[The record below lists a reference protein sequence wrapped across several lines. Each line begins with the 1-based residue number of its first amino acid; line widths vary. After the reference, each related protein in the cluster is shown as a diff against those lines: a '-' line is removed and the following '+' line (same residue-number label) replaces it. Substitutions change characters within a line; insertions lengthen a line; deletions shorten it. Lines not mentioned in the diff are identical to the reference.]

1 MRSIDAVA
9 FAEVLDAL
17 PARLRKRLDAAV
29 ERAADWAREPDPA
42 GGGESV
48 RVDDETTV
56 TLRLTAGVV
65 RAAADVACNC
75 LLAPACLHRAA
86 VAASLRIH
94 DPDTAHEPEVQT
106 PETPPEGETAAVV
119 AETVAEPVAAE
130 SAPTATLTAAAT
142 TATATSTAT
151 AMPNPVPL
159 TVRERVALEAL
170 WDSAAAV
177 LVAGLVGANLFT
189 EAELAR
195 ATHQVRALRL
205 HRAAALG
212 ARVVA
217 GLRVARERR
226 VEHRLEQYTADLR
239 ELLLT
244 THQLTHTTDPA
255 DLAEL
260 RGISRRSYSEHASM
274 RLYGLFTEPVV
285 ARSGHAGVVGYA
297 VDGSGVVWSSAS
309 IAPGGFELVR
319 PSYDSAL
326 KLGGTT
332 LTQRELGRH
341 GLLVSGASSSP
352 DRRLG
357 SGGATK
363 AVRTA
368 GIAWSEAPIAG
379 LFDEPLAAQF
389 ARALRADREAQTY
402 RAGDDLVFLRARVL
416 GAEREGLVLEL
427 EDPQDDPQDDPRDG
441 VRAPAG
447 LVRCVALGTAAV
459 YRRNF
464 ARLAESESSL
474 MLIARPDKANPGTV
488 YGLAVHDAGLS
499 VPEAWSGRVNL
510 GLDRIPDPEE
520 GDERAAPE
528 VAESGLEAEPAGQ
541 PPLPIA
547 HAVDRTALHLVR
559 SHVEQTASAG
569 RAIARTAMLDRDCAR
584 LTREALHTAA
594 ALLRDLQAQAVPVRD
609 EFQRPVATPGHPN
622 DGYARA
628 WLAAA
633 VYAQAAAEDL
643 TVSRWLRALG

>member
-341 GLLVSGASSSP
+341 GLLVSGASSS
-352 DRRLG
+352 
-357 SGGATK
+357 
-363 AVRTA
+363 RTA
-368 GIAWSEAPIAG
+368 GWAAAGRPRPCARPVSPGARHRSQGSSMSRWPRSSPARCAPIA
-379 LFDEPLAAQF
+379 
-389 ARALRADREAQTY
+389 RRRRT
-402 RAGDDLVFLRARVL
+402 
-416 GAEREGLVLEL
+416 
-427 EDPQDDPQDDPRDG
+427 
-441 VRAPAG
+441 APATTSSSCAPASSG
-447 LVRCVALGTAAV
+447 PNGKGSSSNSKIRRTIHRTTRGTACEHRPASSV
-459 YRRNF
+459 VWRS
-464 ARLAESESSL
+464 ARLPSTG
-474 MLIARPDKANPGTV
+474 GTSR
-488 YGLAVHDAGLS
+488 GS
-499 VPEAWSGRVNL
+499 PSRS
-510 GLDRIPDPEE
+510 
-520 GDERAAPE
+520 RA
-528 VAESGLEAEPAGQ
+528 
-541 PPLPIA
+541 
-547 HAVDRTALHLVR
+547 
-559 SHVEQTASAG
+559 
-569 RAIARTAMLDRDCAR
+569 
-584 LTREALHTAA
+584 
-594 ALLRDLQAQAVPVRD
+594 
-609 EFQRPVATPGHPN
+609 
-622 DGYARA
+622 
-628 WLAAA
+628 
-633 VYAQAAAEDL
+633 
-643 TVSRWLRALG
+643 

>member
-1 MRSIDAVA
+1 MTSIDAVA

-65 RAAADVACNC
+65 RAAADVACSC

-86 VAASLRIH
+86 VAAGLSIH
-94 DPDTAHEPEVQT
+94 DPDAAAHEPGVQT
-106 PETPPEGETAAVV
+106 PETPAEGEAAAVV
-119 AETVAEPVAAE
+119 AESAAEPVAAE
-130 SAPTATLTAAAT
+130 SAPTAIFAAT
-142 TATATSTAT
+142 PTATAVAT
-151 AMPNPVPL
+151 AMPSPAPL
-159 TVRERVALEAL
+159 TARERVAMEAL

-195 ATHQVRALRL
+195 ATHQVRALSL

-244 THQLTHTTDPA
+244 AHQLTHTTDPA

-260 RGISRRSYSEHASM
+260 RGISRRSYSEHGSM

-319 PSYDSAL
+319 PSYNSAL

-332 LTQRELGRH
+332 LTQRELGRS

-352 DRRLG
+352 DRRLS

-368 GIAWSEAPIAG
+368 GAAWGEAPIAG

-389 ARALRADREAQTY
+389 ARALHADREAQTY

-416 GAEREGLVLEL
+416 GAERAGLVLEL
-427 EDPQDDPQDDPRDG
+427 EDPQADPQADPQDG

-464 ARLAESESSL
+464 ARLAELESRL

-488 YGLAVHDAGLS
+488 YGLAVHDAGLP

-520 GDERAAPE
+520 GDEKLAPE
-528 VAESGLEAEPAGQ
+528 PGESGIEAEPAGQ

-559 SHVEQTASAG
+559 IHVEQTASAG
-569 RAIARTAMLDRDCAR
+569 RAIARTATLDRDCAR

-609 EFQRPVATPGHPN
+609 EFQRPVATAGHPK